1 MNQIKKERLT
11 QLDFFRAIAIIGV
24 LHVHST
30 SVATTEAMNTSIYYL
45 FNFLNIFFKYGTPSF
60 IFLSSFVLFYNYYDR
75 PLTGKLIGSFYKKRM
90 LYILLPYVLI
100 SALYF
105 WYKLAQRGQLD
116 DPPMQLLGDYWY
128 AITHGSAY
136 THLYFVFI
144 SVQFYLLFPI
154 MLALLKSQRWVA
166 RFAIPIGLALQ
177 WGFVIWNKYDLHYAT
192 KGSLAISYFSYYMM
206 GAFVAIYFKP
216 FRGWLMSKWTDMSER
231 QRVSTILLWGSW
243 LVTGLIYVQIW
254 YDARMTNEWLDSL
267 VYELMWNVYT
277 MLSSLVLLHSA
288 FILNRIAPKWILAI
302 LRRLGELSFAIYLV
316 HPFILAYYRD
326 TREYLT
332 LGTLGYFVWI
342 YGGMLCALII
352 SAVFVQMVFR
362 RVSFSWVLLGSI
374 PASLSGRHKNKKQAK
389 VSGRTTKT
397 DAVKRPSP

>member
-105 WYKLAQRGQLD
+105 VYKMSQQDRFG
-116 DPPMQLLGDYWY
+116 DPPLELLGDYWH

-144 SVQFYLLFPI
+144 SVQFYILFPI
-154 MLALLKSQRWVA
+154 MLALLKSQRWIA
-166 RFAIPIGLALQ
+166 RWAIPIGLALQ
-177 WGFVIWNKYDLHYAT
+177 WGFVLWNKYDLHYAS
-192 KGSLAISYFSYYMM
+192 KGSLAISYFAYYMM
-206 GAFVAIYFKP
+206 GAFVAIHFKP
-216 FRGWLMSKWTDMSER
+216 FRSWLMSKWTDMSGI
-231 QRVSTILLWGSW
+231 QRFSTIVLWGSW
-243 LVTGLIYVQIW
+243 LITGLIYVQIW

-288 FILNRIAPKWILAI
+288 FILNRIAPKWLLAI

-316 HPFILAYYRD
+316 HPFVLAYYRQ
-326 TREYLT
+326 TRDFFS
-332 LGTLGYFVWI
+332 LGTLEYFVWI
-342 YGGMLCALII
+342 YGGLLCALII
-352 SAVFVQMVFR
+352 SAVVVQMIFR
-362 RVSFSWVLLGSI
+362 RVSFSWILLGSI
-374 PASLSGRHKNKKQAK
+374 PASLSGRHKNKKQAN
-389 VSGRTTKT
+389 SNGRTTKT
-397 DAVKRPSP
+397 DAVKRTSP